1 MRADSN
7 GKAVAPPAPGG
18 LFAERKKSKRKATV
32 AERLATIQLAS
43 SQCCEKTKPSWKEEA
58 KIGPR
63 QAKMR
68 PRRAQDEAKKGQNRA
83 KMGPRWARMG
93 PVRAKMGRSWA
104 KNGPRWTR
112 CVEGGQKAGPR

>member
-7 GKAVAPPAPGG
+7 GKAVAPPAPGD

-32 AERLATIQLAS
+32 AERLAKIQLAS
-43 SQCCEKTKPSWKEEA
+43 SQCCEKTEPFWKEGA

-68 PRRAQDEAKKGQNRA
+68 PRRGQDEVKKGQD
-83 KMGPRWARMG
+83 
-93 PVRAKMGRSWA
+93 RAKMGR
-104 KNGPRWTR
+104 RW
-112 CVEGGQKAGPR
+112 GQDGLGWVQ